1 MLKRPQLF
9 VFFGRSGCG
18 KGTQTTLLTKY
29 LNETDPNAGVFYVS
43 TGDEFRKL
51 ISGDTYTGKKLKDIV
66 DGGQFAPEFLASML
80 WANVMTREYKER
92 MHMII
97 DGSPRKIPEALVFDS
112 VAPFYG
118 FDKVK
123 MIYMNV
129 SSEWAT
135 DKLLKRAEAQGRKDD
150 TAEAIAKRMKAF
162 DDFLYPVILSYKNRD
177 DVDFRE
183 INGEQS
189 IEKVHADIM
198 SVLELSK

>member
-1 MLKRPQLF
+1 MNPQLF

-18 KGTQTTLLTKY
+18 KGTQASLLTKY
-29 LNETDPNAGVFYVS
+29 LDEKDPKAGVFYVS

-51 ISGDTYTGKKLKDIV
+51 ISGDTYTGKRLRSIV
-66 DGGQFAPEFLASML
+66 EGGQFAPEFLASML
-80 WANVMTREYKER
+80 WANVMTRDYKEG

-118 FDKVK
+118 FGKVK

-135 DKLLKRAEAQGRKDD
+135 DKALKRAEAQGRKDD
-150 TAEAIAKRMKAF
+150 TVEAVAKRMKAF
-162 DDFLYPVILSYKNRD
+162 DDFLYPVILSYKENPN
-177 DVDFRE
+177 VDFRE
-183 INGEQS
+183 INGEQT
-189 IEKVHADIM
+189 IEKVHQDIM
-198 SVLELSK
+198 SALELSI